1 MTQEEHQQ
9 PLYPANDGG
18 PGEAPPLDPRIVV
31 IAQSIG
37 RKIARDLARRPVV
50 SNDNQ
55 AHPPPESGEGEP
67 R

>member
-1 MTQEEHQQ
+1 
-9 PLYPANDGG
+9 
-18 PGEAPPLDPRIVV
+18 V
-31 IAQSIG
+31 IAQAIG

-55 AHPPPESGEGEP
+55 AHPAPESGEGEP